1 MAIYPAG
8 AGVNV
13 LDFHER
19 SELVTAGNQLVVRQQ
34 TFRGLLGHVAVTVS
48 KPIGEHAL
56 FEAGVEFGYA
66 PTGTWRDNTTPPV
79 KGQPRSA
86 ALILGFGIN

>member
-1 MAIYPAG
+1 
-8 AGVNV
+8 VNV

-34 TFRGLLGHVAVTVS
+34 TFRGLLGHVAATAS
-48 KPIGEHAL
+48 KPIGEHVL
-56 FEAGVEFGYA
+56 FEVGAELGYA

-79 KGQPRSA
+79 KRQPWSA
-86 ALILGFGIN
+86 ALTLGFGID